1 MGIGKNIK
9 TITKNKG
16 ITLLELSKKSGVPI
30 NTIYTLTREDPDNAT
45 MRTIDRLAEA
55 LGVDSKKLRMD
66 PKEYEEYERQE
77 LIYLLDIDP
86 DKYDT
91 YSEDLKRLIIP
102 HKNGSKLLHLD
113 FLKVPLPEGV
123 HLVEDYE
130 DALTQIVYQ
139 EGTIDVTY
147 EEMDKVKEN
156 IERYAAF
163 TLESFKQD
171 HKDRIRENK
180 KDDPTT

>member
-30 NTIYTLTREDPDNAT
+30 NTIYTLTSEDPDNAT
-45 MRTIDRLAEA
+45 LRTINKLAAA
-55 LGVDSKKLRMD
+55 LDIDSNMLRMD
-66 PKEYEEYERQE
+66 PEEYKAYEKQVDDYIRQQE
-77 LIYLLDIDP
+77 NETKLLDR
-86 DKYDT
+86 
-91 YSEDLKRLIIP
+91 E
-102 HKNGSKLLHLD
+102 
-113 FLKVPLPEGV
+113 FLRVPLPEGV

-130 DALTQIVYQ
+130 DALTQVVCP

-147 EEMDKVKEN
+147 EEMDRIKEN

-171 HKDRIRENK
+171 HKDRIKENK

>member
-30 NTIYTLTREDPDNAT
+30 NTIYTLTSEDPVNAT
-45 MRTIDRLAEA
+45 PRTINKLAAA
-55 LGVDSKKLRMD
+55 LDIDSNMLRMD
-66 PKEYEEYERQE
+66 PEEYKAYEKQVDDYIRQHE
-77 LIYLLDIDP
+77 NYSKSDKQYL
-86 DKYDT
+86 
-91 YSEDLKRLIIP
+91 S
-102 HKNGSKLLHLD
+102 
-113 FLKVPLPEGV
+113 VALPEGV
-123 HLVEDYE
+123 YLVEDHEVYPGCYGYSE
-130 DALTQIVYQ
+130 LIQIVYP

-147 EEMDKVKEN
+147 EEMDRVKEN